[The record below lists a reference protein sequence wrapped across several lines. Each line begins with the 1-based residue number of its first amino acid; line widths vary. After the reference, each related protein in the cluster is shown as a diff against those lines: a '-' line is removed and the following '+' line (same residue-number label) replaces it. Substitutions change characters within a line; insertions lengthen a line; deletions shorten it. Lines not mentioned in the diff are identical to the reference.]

1 MMSKAI
7 VLSSDVQRVAHLL
20 DVFIEEANKG
30 FPALAMNNRLPSIL
44 DVEQAEYTRLLL
56 LAAADGLITTV
67 SQRGNDGGNK
77 KDTLF
82 PYQLTEA
89 GGLYLDAWR
98 ARGKNDRRWPNAW
111 LALEK
116 SDKPLTPAN
125 MLGCLRVEAKG
136 PPGRVAKP

>member
-44 DVEQAEYTRLLL
+44 DAEQAEYTRLLL

-67 SQRGNDGGNK
+67 AQRANDGAGK

-82 PYQLTEA
+82 PYQLTDA
-89 GGLYLDAWR
+89 GELYFDAWR
-98 ARGKNDRRWPNAW
+98 ARGINDRRWPNAW

-116 SDKPLTPAN
+116 SDKPLTPSN
-125 MLGCLRVEAKG
+125 MLGLLRGQANARSGE
-136 PPGRVAKP
+136 RT